1 MTTVSFT
8 PQLRQHVDIAPTA
21 VTAST
26 VREALNA
33 VFAKTPRMR
42 SYVLDDRG
50 ALRKHVTVVVDGNA
64 IMDRQSL
71 ADVVTA
77 DGEVYVMQALSG
89 G

>member
-1 MTTVSFT
+1 MPTVSFT
-8 PQLRQHVDIAPTA
+8 PQFRQHVDIAPSA
-21 VTAST
+21 VEGST
-26 VREALNA
+26 VREALDA

-50 ALRKHVTVVVDGNA
+50 ALRKHVAVVVDGSA
-64 IMDRQSL
+64 ILDRQSL
-71 ADVVTA
+71 ADGVTA